1 MSDSAAKPTL
11 SPEFTIHTLCARRS
25 LQESD
30 IAGLRETLSGPVD
43 WEAVL
48 QLAGVHGLIPLL
60 SEHLAE
66 IREGKLPLQIRSRLL
81 DTSRECALRALLLTA
96 ELSKLVEEFGRYD
109 IPAIAHKGPILAARA
124 FGNPML
130 RQFSDLDFAVPQ
142 RIMPVI
148 FERMSELGY
157 EASLPREAFKETEP
171 ERIPGEYAFR
181 RETDRMLVEFHTE
194 RTLRYFPIS
203 PPLDEMIQRATTIT
217 LNGNAVPMFSRE
229 DELLMLAVHGTKDFW
244 ARLIWIADIAEL
256 VKLPPA
262 MVWTE
267 LFARA
272 DEMKAGRMLRLAILL
287 ARKIVG
293 LEIPRDVEAAIEKDR
308 VAGKVATGVC
318 EQLFGKTQACEG
330 ILRRSIYRI
339 RSVEGLW
346 GGLKY
351 WMRLATAPAEEDWSS
366 FEMPKVLARSYAVLR
381 PVRLWKKYSRSSQQ
395 SG

>member
-1 MSDSAAKPTL
+1 MRDSAVKPTL
-11 SPEFTIHTLCARRS
+11 SPEFTILTLCARRS
-25 LQESD
+25 LQKSD
-30 IAGLRETLSGPVD
+30 LVGLLENLTGPLD
-43 WEAVL
+43 WVSLLNLTEA
-48 QLAGVHGLIPLL
+48 HGLIPLL

-66 IREGKLPLQIRSRLL
+66 IREGKLPLQFRSRLL

-142 RIMPVI
+142 RFMPVI

-157 EASLPREAFKETEP
+157 EARLPRETFKETKLG
-171 ERIPGEYAFR
+171 RIPGEYAFH

-194 RTLRYFPIS
+194 KTLRYFPMS
-203 PPLDEMIQRATTIT
+203 PPLDEMIRRATSIT
-217 LNGNAVPMFSRE
+217 LNGKPVPAFSRD
-229 DELLMLAVHGTKDFW
+229 DELLMLAVHGTKDLW

-262 MVWTE
+262 MNWTK

-272 DEMKAGRMLRLAILL
+272 DELKAGRMLRLAILL
-287 ARKIVG
+287 ACNIVG

-308 VAGKVATGVC
+308 VAGKVAIRVC
-318 EQLFGKTQACEG
+318 EQLFGRTQACEG

-366 FEMPKVLARSYAVLR
+366 FEMPKALARSYAVLR

>member
-1 MSDSAAKPTL
+1 MPDSAVKPTL
-11 SPEFTIHTLCARRS
+11 SPEFTILTLCARRS
-25 LQESD
+25 LEKSD
-30 IAGLRETLSGPVD
+30 IAGLKESLSRPVD
-43 WEAVL
+43 CDVL
-48 QLAGVHGLIPLL
+48 LKLASEHGLIPLL
-60 SEHLAE
+60 SKHSAE
-66 IREGKLPLQIRSRLL
+66 IEEEIFPPEFRLRLL
-81 DTSRECALRALLLTA
+81 DASRDCALWALLLTA
-96 ELSKLVEEFGRYD
+96 ELNKLVEEFSRHD

-124 FGNPML
+124 FGNPTL

-142 RIMPVI
+142 RFIPVI

-217 LNGNAVPMFSRE
+217 LNGNAGPTFSRE

-256 VKLPPA
+256 VKIPPA
-262 MVWTE
+262 MNWTK

-272 DEMKAGRMLRLAILL
+272 DEMKAGRMLRLAILM

-308 VAGKVATGVC
+308 VAGKVATRVC

>member
-1 MSDSAAKPTL
+1 MRDSAVKPTL
-11 SPEFTIHTLCARRS
+11 SLEFTILTLCARRS
-25 LQESD
+25 LEKSD
-30 IAGLRETLSGPVD
+30 IAGLKESLSRPVD
-43 WEAVL
+43 CDVL
-48 QLAGVHGLIPLL
+48 LKLASEHGLIPLL
-60 SEHLAE
+60 SKHSAE
-66 IREGKLPLQIRSRLL
+66 IEEEIFPPEFRLRLL
-81 DTSRECALRALLLTA
+81 DASRDCALRALLLTA
-96 ELSKLVEEFGRYD
+96 ELNKLVEEFSRQE

-124 FGNPML
+124 FGKPML
-130 RQFSDLDFAVPQ
+130 RQFNDLDFAVPQ
-142 RIMPVI
+142 RFMPVI

-194 RTLRYFPIS
+194 KTLRYFPIL
-203 PPLDEMIQRATTIT
+203 PTLDEMIQRATTIT

-262 MVWTE
+262 MIWTE

-308 VAGKVATGVC
+308 VAGKVATRVC

-366 FEMPKVLARSYAVLR
+366 FEMPKALARSYAVLR

>member
-1 MSDSAAKPTL
+1 MRDSAVKPTL
-11 SPEFTIHTLCARRS
+11 SLEFTILTLCARRS
-25 LQESD
+25 LEKSD
-30 IAGLRETLSGPVD
+30 IAGLKESLSRPVD
-43 WEAVL
+43 CDVL
-48 QLAGVHGLIPLL
+48 LKLASEHGLIPLL
-60 SEHLAE
+60 SKHSAE
-66 IREGKLPLQIRSRLL
+66 IEEEIFPPEFRLRLL
-81 DTSRECALRALLLTA
+81 DASRDCALRALLLTA
-96 ELSKLVEEFGRYD
+96 ELNKLVEEFSRQE

-124 FGNPML
+124 FGKPML
-130 RQFSDLDFAVPQ
+130 RQFNDLDFAVPQ
-142 RIMPVI
+142 RFMPVI

-157 EASLPREAFKETEP
+157 EASLPREAFKGTEP

-194 RTLRYFPIS
+194 KTLRYFPIL

-262 MVWTE
+262 MIWTE

-308 VAGKVATGVC
+308 VAGKVATRVC